1 MMVYLTLVNCTS
13 VSSILSINLFSL
25 NFLSSSKEI
34 IKNLS
39 PKFLQELEGLA
50 EGLNMELDR
59 TIKLFSG
66 YDVVFPEMGCTTLAD
81 LAMKYDLAGVA
92 SWSRCGNA
100 CLVI

>member
-1 MMVYLTLVNCTS
+1 MYLQNFVIKLICKRTDGTIRLNNTIPYVRELTS
-13 VSSILSINLFSL
+13 NANVQK
-25 NFLSSSKEI
+25 SKEI

-66 YDVVFPEMGCTTLAD
+66 YDVVFRLISC
-81 LAMKYDLAGVA
+81 
-92 SWSRCGNA
+92 
-100 CLVI
+100 